1 LKILK
6 KNKKKEKKEKFDT
19 YVYKKLQSENGK
31 KGDEMFYSLLCSVF
45 DEEIARVESNFNKY
59 LIVLAEQ

>member
-1 LKILK
+1 M
-6 KNKKKEKKEKFDT
+6 
-19 YVYKKLQSENGK
+19 YKKLQSENGK